1 MPGVLVAVLFV
12 TILFIAGN
20 GPSHGQEPDAT
31 GEATQA
37 LEPTNAAGQAAA
49 EPVVTRA
56 GAHDDFGRIVF
67 DWPRAVAYGA
77 RIEEKTLTVMFDR
90 HLKTTFQEI
99 PRTLGAYVTAV
110 DLGPDGHSVVAA
122 LTGDYRL
129 RTFIL
134 GSHSPGV
141 RIVVDLLAGAEPMA
155 MDDGAA
161 TQFAQLVQADPP
173 LPEPT
178 PEAVPEAMPVDVP
191 PLEAQAA
198 SENTPPDTPPVGA
211 DPSPEPMPEITT
223 EVVPEITPE
232 DMPVPIPAAAPPAQA
247 EAAPEPTP
255 ETVPEDTPP
264 LKADADVPP
273 AEAEAAPEAVPVDA
287 PAPPAETEAAPVAAP
302 VDVPPVATD
311 PSPEPTPE
319 VVPPKPCPWLF
330 LLLRPRHKPRQL
342 PKPCL

>member
-1 MPGVLVAVLFV
+1 MLGLLVAVL
-12 TILFIAGN
+12 LIAGN
-20 GPSHGQEPDAT
+20 GPSYGQEPDDA

-37 LEPTNAAGQAAA
+37 LEPANAAGQAAA

-90 HLKTTFQEI
+90 HLRTTFQEI

-141 RIVVDLLAGAEPMA
+141 RIVVDLLAGAEPVAQGEVAPIA
-155 MDDGAA
+155 MDGEAA

-173 LPEPT
+173 PAQA
-178 PEAVPEAMPVDVP
+178 EAVPEAMPVDVP

-198 SENTPPDTPPVGA
+198 KYSPGYTPGR
-211 DPSPEPMPEITT
+211 SG
-223 EVVPEITPE
+223 
-232 DMPVPIPAAAPPAQA
+232 
-247 EAAPEPTP
+247 
-255 ETVPEDTPP
+255 
-264 LKADADVPP
+264 
-273 AEAEAAPEAVPVDA
+273 
-287 PAPPAETEAAPVAAP
+287 
-302 VDVPPVATD
+302 
-311 PSPEPTPE
+311 
-319 VVPPKPCPWLF
+319 PKP
-330 LLLRPRHKPRQL
+330 
-342 PKPCL
+342 

>member
-1 MPGVLVAVLFV
+1 MGCSLSAYSLPA
-12 TILFIAGN
+12 AA
-20 GPSHGQEPDAT
+20 PAT
-31 GEATQA
+31 ARSRTPER
-37 LEPTNAAGQAAA
+37 PPKRWNRPAAGQAAA

-90 HLKTTFQEI
+90 HLRTTFQEI

-141 RIVVDLLAGAEPMA
+141 RIVVDLLAGAEPVAQGEVAPMA
-155 MDDGAA
+155 MDGEAA

-173 LPEPT
+173 PAQA
-178 PEAVPEAMPVDVP
+178 EAVPEAMPVDVP

-198 SENTPPDTPPVGA
+198 DTPPVGA

-223 EVVPEITPE
+223 ER
-232 DMPVPIPAAAPPAQA
+232 ARNHA
-247 EAAPEPTP
+247 
-255 ETVPEDTPP
+255 
-264 LKADADVPP
+264 
-273 AEAEAAPEAVPVDA
+273 
-287 PAPPAETEAAPVAAP
+287 
-302 VDVPPVATD
+302 
-311 PSPEPTPE
+311 
-319 VVPPKPCPWLF
+319 
-330 LLLRPRHKPRQL
+330 
-342 PKPCL
+342 

>member
-1 MPGVLVAVLFV
+1 MLGLLVAG
-12 TILFIAGN
+12 ILIAGSSP
-20 GPSHGQEPDAT
+20 GYGQEP
-31 GEATQA
+31 EVV
-37 LEPTNAAGQAAA
+37 PI
-49 EPVVTRA
+49 VTRA

-90 HLKTTFQEI
+90 HLRTTFQEI

-129 RTFIL
+129 RTFTL
-134 GSHSPGV
+134 DSHSPGV
-141 RIVVDLLAGAEPMA
+141 RIVVDLLTGAEPMA
-155 MDDGAA
+155 MDDRAA
-161 TQFAQLVQADPP
+161 TQPTQLAQLVQADPP

-232 DMPVPIPAAAPPAQA
+232 DMPVPIPAAAPPAEA

-255 ETVPEDTPP
+255 ETVPEDTPEDTPP

-273 AEAEAAPEAVPVDA
+273 AEAEVAPEAVPEAAPALPAEAEAAPESVPVDA
-287 PAPPAETEAAPVAAP
+287 PAPPAEAEAAPVRPCPSSRSRGGSRSRARGCSP
-302 VDVPPVATD
+302 GRDG
-311 PSPEPTPE
+311 PSP
-319 VVPPKPCPWLF
+319 
-330 LLLRPRHKPRQL
+330 RANA
-342 PKPCL
+342 